1 MLSADGPFQAGL
13 PSNSG
18 HYLQTQR
25 RKDRAAAVAKVIAVV
40 RGKGEMREFLLDLQW
55 KVNEQRCLSQAFFFL
70 SLFMAGQQRWPPFFF
85 FLPFFLSAVNLLKG
99 IEDEEETC

>member
-1 MLSADGPFQAGL
+1 MLIIDYVDPRTVFFSTLKELCCFTLTERDLGIFFTNILASQFVPPPPIPVWDDVVDPGFSEGPFQAGL

-40 RGKGEMREFLLDLQW
+40 RGKER
-55 KVNEQRCLSQAFFFL
+55 
-70 SLFMAGQQRWPPFFF
+70 
-85 FLPFFLSAVNLLKG
+85 
-99 IEDEEETC
+99 